1 LESKNFIEVET
12 PMLQNVYGGAT
23 AKPFVTVHNDL
34 KQSLFLR
41 IALELPLKR
50 LIVGGFERIFE
61 IGRVFR
67 NEGVSY
73 KHNPEYTLL
82 ELYQAYAD
90 YNDIMALTESLIADI
105 VLKTN
110 GSADLEWWKE
120 SKKYLTDVVIS
131 VHKEFCNLNHI
142 DSVIELLQENKEI
155 HPINVSILIP
165 LTHIPSHWQ
174 WGVRTLNH
182 YRTKFNLGNLQLLY
196 SNFARGSDTYYPYT
210 EEQWQEYA
218 MLQGVSIPRSVLN
231 EEEKIQVQQQET
243 SHVHVDIKVRDPL
256 DFKGVTCYAGIDT
269 LVIDYN
275 GLVWRGW
282 CSYGGPIGSIY
293 ELPIQFPTEPIVC
306 GLSRCGNGFDQQARK
321 ER

>member
-1 LESKNFIEVET
+1 MTLFNEERPKTRVQWLLGNKCNYRCSYCSDIF
-12 PMLQNVYGGAT
+12 LRGD
-23 AKPFVTVHNDL
+23 KPFTSEELIAEVCKDIVYHFDDL
-34 KQSLFLR
+34 GRDVVFEFIGGEPTHSCDVKE
-41 IALELPLKR
+41 IGKR
-50 LIVGGFERIFE
+50 L
-61 IGRVFR
+61 
-67 NEGVSY
+67 
-73 KHNPEYTLL
+73 HNHPT
-82 ELYQAYAD
+82 
-90 YNDIMALTESLIADI
+90 NI

-256 DFKGVTCYAGIDT
+256 DFKGVNCYSGIDT

-306 GLSRCGNGFDQQARK
+306 GLSRCGNGFDQLARK
-321 ER
+321 ES